1 MLEEQLKEH
10 RVLKTKRLLLRPV
23 TMADA
28 EAMFA
33 YTSDTENTKWDFP
46 AHRTIEETKKVIE
59 NIYLKSPL
67 GRYGIVLKETS
78 EFIGTIDLMNWSDGK
93 EAEIGY
99 IINKKFWGNGLATEA
114 SAKILELCF
123 EVLGF
128 EEVHAFC
135 ALENPASARVLTKLG
150 MTEVERIPN
159 DKQFNSQWVSS
170 QYFKMIKVNYLK

>member
-46 AHRTIEETKKVIE
+46 ANRTIEETKKVIE
-59 NIYLKSPL
+59 NIYLKNPL

>member
-1 MLEEQLKEH
+1 M
-10 RVLKTKRLLLRPV
+10 
-23 TMADA
+23 
-28 EAMFA
+28 
-33 YTSDTENTKWDFP
+33 
-46 AHRTIEETKKVIE
+46 IE

>member
-1 MLEEQLKEH
+1 M
-10 RVLKTKRLLLRPV
+10 
-23 TMADA
+23 
-28 EAMFA
+28 
-33 YTSDTENTKWDFP
+33 
-46 AHRTIEETKKVIE
+46 IE

-123 EVLGF
+123 EVLEF

-159 DKQFNSQWVSS
+159 GKQFNGPWVSS
-170 QYFKMIKVNYLK
+170 QHFKMIKVNYLK

>member
-10 RVLKTKRLLLRPV
+10 SILETERLLLRPV
-23 TMADA
+23 TMVDA

-46 AHRTIEETKKVIE
+46 ANRTIEETKKVIE
-59 NIYLKSPL
+59 KIYLKSPL

>member
-1 MLEEQLKEH
+1 M
-10 RVLKTKRLLLRPV
+10 
-23 TMADA
+23 
-28 EAMFA
+28 
-33 YTSDTENTKWDFP
+33 
-46 AHRTIEETKKVIE
+46 IE

-128 EEVHAFC
+128 EEVYAFC
-135 ALENPASARVLTKLG
+135 ALENPASARVLAKLG

-159 DKQFNSQWVSS
+159 DKQFNGQWVSS
-170 QYFKMIKVNYLK
+170 QHFKMIKVNYLK

>member
-1 MLEEQLKEH
+1 M
-10 RVLKTKRLLLRPV
+10 
-23 TMADA
+23 
-28 EAMFA
+28 
-33 YTSDTENTKWDFP
+33 
-46 AHRTIEETKKVIE
+46 IE

-67 GRYGIVLKETS
+67 GRYGIFLKETS

-123 EVLGF
+123 EVLEF

-159 DKQFNSQWVSS
+159 DKQFNGPWVSS
-170 QYFKMIKVNYLK
+170 QHFKMIKVNYLK

>member
-1 MLEEQLKEH
+1 M
-10 RVLKTKRLLLRPV
+10 
-23 TMADA
+23 
-28 EAMFA
+28 
-33 YTSDTENTKWDFP
+33 
-46 AHRTIEETKKVIE
+46 IE

-159 DKQFNSQWVSS
+159 DKQFNGQWVSS
-170 QYFKMIKVNYLK
+170 RHFKMIKVNYLK

>member
-1 MLEEQLKEH
+1 M
-10 RVLKTKRLLLRPV
+10 
-23 TMADA
+23 
-28 EAMFA
+28 
-33 YTSDTENTKWDFP
+33 
-46 AHRTIEETKKVIE
+46 IE

-123 EVLGF
+123 EVLRF
-128 EEVHAFC
+128 EEVYAFC